1 MEKVTGARGAGRVT
15 RRAVLASVGALGVG
29 AVMAPRVAAASLWQQ
44 EPYRILAFTKTTEY
58 RHDSIPDAVAALRSL
73 GAEHGFAVDHSEDA
87 AVFGD
92 PQLVPYRAVAFL
104 LTTGDVLDAE
114 QQAAFERFVR
124 AGGGYVGIHSACDTE
139 YDWPWYGRLVGAYF
153 QRHPEIQAGTV
164 LVEDRSHPSTAGLP
178 ERWERADEWYD
189 FRTNPRGQVNV
200 LARLDEA
207 TYNGGG
213 MGDDHPIAWYHEFEG
228 GRAWYTAGGHT
239 AESYREPLFLQH
251 LLGGIQ
257 YAIGDR

>member
-1 MEKVTGARGAGRVT
+1 MNGRGERGVSRRGALG
-15 RRAVLASVGALGVG
+15 AVAALGVG
-29 AVMAPRVAAASLWQQ
+29 AVVAPRVAAASLWRQ
-44 EPYRILAFTKTTEY
+44 ETYRVLAFTKTTEY
-58 RHDSIPDAVAALRSL
+58 RHDSIPDAVAALRAL
-73 GAEHGFAVDHSEDA
+73 GAEHGFAVDRAEDA

-92 PQLVPYRAVAFL
+92 PQLAPYRAVAFL

-114 QQAAFERFVR
+114 QQAAFERFIR

-164 LVEDRSHPSTAGLP
+164 LVEDRGHASTASLP
-178 ERWERADEWYD
+178 ERWERTDEWYD
-189 FRTNPRGQVNV
+189 FRANPRGQVNV